1 MIAFG
6 VIGVYPYIYGGFAV
20 VVHRAVPGERGQLAR
35 VFYAV
40 QRVPAVHPF
49 GSCEIRFEPQH
60 SRKRREKQHG
70 DDNGDDEQYPP
81 DNAPC
86 LAFFCL
92 LCLCGI
98 SALLIIH
105 PLRRIVNRPRRGSRT
120 YRFIVHK
127 YVSDVKK
134 FSLKCKRK

>member
-40 QRVPAVHPF
+40 QRAPAVHPF
-49 GSCEIRFEPQH
+49 GSREIRFEPQH
-60 SRKRREKQHG
+60 SRNRREKQHG
-70 DDNGDDEQYPP
+70 DDKQYPP

-86 LAFFCL
+86 LAFFVFVAVIVL
-92 LCLCGI
+92 PSFFVSAAFLPYSLYTRCGE
-98 SALLIIH
+98 
-105 PLRRIVNRPRRGSRT
+105 
-120 YRFIVHK
+120 
-127 YVSDVKK
+127 
-134 FSLKCKRK
+134 